1 VNNNTAGTSIPRPQH
16 VLHISSPSMNDFAFR
31 PVTVACLLNADN
43 LVRRCRIAAERRE
56 SVIPRGNRVSN
67 RQNPPRRRLRNAGPQ
82 SFTSLAIKRKIA
94 QAIEDNRSTF
104 VYQNARRR
112 AAADRVNI
120 RAANCGSQ
128 CRTIV
133 PNRSRPWLSNAESH
147 KRLGTIAL
155 HLFPVQFTGWLF
167 QAEGTSA
174 LVHSPSMQRHA
185 AFGFLSC
192 SRAGSRPGR
201 TLS

>member
-1 VNNNTAGTSIPRPQH
+1 MNNNTAGTSIPRPQH

-56 SVIPRGNRVSN
+56 SVMPRGDRISN

-155 HLFPVQFTGWLF
+155 HSFTRSLPAA
-167 QAEGTSA
+167 QLPTQSTSRLQTA
-174 LVHSPSMQRHA
+174 AASVERLSPIVHA
-185 AFGFLSC
+185 
-192 SRAGSRPGR
+192 PGNQTQNR
-201 TLS
+201 TSD

>member
-1 VNNNTAGTSIPRPQH
+1 
-16 VLHISSPSMNDFAFR
+16 MNDFAFR

-147 KRLGTIAL
+147 KRLGTIAR
-155 HLFPVQFTGWLF
+155 HSFTRSLPAA
-167 QAEGTSA
+167 QLPTQSTSRLQTA
-174 LVHSPSMQRHA
+174 AASVERLSPIVHA
-185 AFGFLSC
+185 
-192 SRAGSRPGR
+192 PGNQTQNR
-201 TLS
+201 TSD